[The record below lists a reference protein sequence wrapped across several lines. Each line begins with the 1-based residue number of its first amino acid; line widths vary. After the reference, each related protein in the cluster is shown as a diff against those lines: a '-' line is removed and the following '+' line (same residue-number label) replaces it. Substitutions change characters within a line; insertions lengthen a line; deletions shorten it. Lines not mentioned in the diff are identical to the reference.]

1 MSDVVY
7 QLDAIGGNKVDREV
21 AVAEKAINKVGRAS
35 SKSGFAILEASRAIE
50 DFSMAGMKGAINNIP
65 GLLMHL
71 GVGMGLTGVISV
83 ATVAVWKGVDALE
96 AYLNKLHDAKMA
108 AADIGVG
115 TFSIDDLVQEI
126 QPQAIKQASEMAELY
141 KEMANASEMVE
152 HQRSL
157 DARVASA
164 EEELRITNESVWAE
178 LTMADEAERKAKAKE
193 QSLRAVENE
202 AKISK
207 SQLANSQA
215 ELDKIKAIKDELE
228 KDTNLNLDEEADKIK
243 KRAKEFYLARQKE
256 LAGSERQT
264 LIPGAMTAGGFQP
277 TRVITSIITELE
289 AEAMAKK
296 EAVEF
301 EKELQKIEQERLKE
315 LTLKR
320 ESAKLALDNLKPQLD
335 AAEKQYEQ
343 DKLSEEAARRI
354 LDLKREQIEAES
366 KLSDIKEQNKQKEMM
381 MQAMLK
387 ERVTDPS
394 AFLTSQGRAGLSG
407 RETQSAMGLIG
418 IARQQLSSLKQIER
432 NTRNFNIAYA

>member
-108 AADIGVG
+108 AAE
-115 TFSIDDLVQEI
+115 FSAARPSIPEITELVKPKALED
-126 QPQAIKQASEMAELY
+126 AERMNFLYRKMAEAVQMITHARNLSSN
-141 KEMANASEMVE
+141 ESNAK
-152 HQRSL
+152 
-157 DARVASA
+157 
-164 EEELRITNESVWAE
+164 EELEHAE
-178 LTMADEAERKAKAKE
+178 QLLNLEKKGADEAERRLSEKERAIELTKREVDLASKAASDSKAQVDALEALRKSAAESADVDVEAMAHERTKKINAFEVDAYKKLLAKQKE
-193 QSLRAVENE
+193 LRNNLSPARRALV
-202 AKISK
+202 ATTTDI
-207 SQLANSQA
+207 
-215 ELDKIKAIKDELE
+215 LDPIAAMNI
-228 KDTNLNLDEEADKIK
+228 AK
-243 KRAKEFYLARQKE
+243 KRAKEYGDLLQIQDEGR
-256 LAGSERQT
+256 
-264 LIPGAMTAGGFQP
+264 
-277 TRVITSIITELE
+277 LE
-289 AEAMAKK
+289 A
-296 EAVEF
+296 AV
-301 EKELQKIEQERLKE
+301 R
-315 LTLKR
+315 
-320 ESAKLALDNLKPQLD
+320 
-335 AAEKQYEQ
+335 
-343 DKLSEEAARRI
+343 DKLSNEENLKTLDAEIDAARKKHEMDKQSEESARRI
-354 LDLKREQIEAES
+354 QS
-366 KLSDIKEQNKQKEMM
+366 IKEQEIETLAEIAELEEARKKQEDLRNR
-381 MQAMLK
+381 MLK